1 MDFSTIV
8 MWLGFLLAAYSVVGN
23 DVIQTLGAFLTSN
36 ERRFPWYVLWFFAAL
51 ILSAVLIYGYFESD
65 ISYGRL
71 AKFDP
76 PVVYQW
82 YYLLPPIVLLVITHY
97 GIPVSTT
104 FMILTL
110 FSLYKI
116 PAELEDMVLSLFQQD
131 SLLGGMVRKSLFGYM
146 IAFAVALLF
155 YLFTSRVLEKYF
167 MEYPANNK
175 NRFIWTVLQ
184 WFATGWL
191 WAQWLVQDLANIYI
205 YLRAGRN
212 LTAAEFGFSVFLLLL
227 LLGFIFYIKGGA
239 IQEVV
244 RRKTNTED
252 IRSAAIIDFLYGLVL
267 YIFMDDL
274 FGIWG
279 GKLPMST
286 TWVFVGLLAGR
297 ELGIRIMLEKT
308 ISSTVGKMVLGDL
321 GKVFLGLVISV
332 ILVYAIKLV
341 GG

>member
-1 MDFSTIV
+1 MDFSAIV
-8 MWLGFLLAAYSVVGN
+8 MWLGFLLAAYSVIGN

-36 ERRFPWYVLWFFAAL
+36 EKRFPWYVLWFYAAV
-51 ILSAVLIYGYFESD
+51 ILAAVLIYGYFASD

-76 PVVYQW
+76 PAVYQW

-110 FSLYKI
+110 FSLSKI
-116 PAELEDMVLSLFQQD
+116 PAELDEMVMSLFQD
-131 SLLGGMVRKSLFGYM
+131 GSLLGGMVRKSLYGYV
-146 IAFAVALLF
+146 IAFLVAIFF

-167 MEYPANNK
+167 MEYPATNK
-175 NRFIWTVLQ
+175 NRLIWTALQ

-191 WAQWLVQDLANIYI
+191 WVQWLVQDLANIYI
-205 YLRAGRN
+205 YIRAGRDMTN
-212 LTAAEFGFSVFLLLL
+212 TEFGITVFVLLA

-308 ISSTVGKMVLGDL
+308 ISSKVGKMVLGDL
-321 GKVFLGLVISV
+321 AKVLLGLVISV
-332 ILVYAIKLV
+332 LLVYVIKLV

>member
-8 MWLGFLLAAYSVVGN
+8 MWLGFILAAYSVIGN

-36 ERRFPWYVLWFFAAL
+36 EKRFPWYVLWFYAAV
-51 ILSAVLIYGYFESD
+51 ILTAVLVYGYFESD

-76 PVVYQW
+76 PAVYHW

-110 FSLYKI
+110 FSLNNI
-116 PAELEDMVLSLFQQD
+116 PAELDDMVASFFQPD
-131 SLLGGMVRKSLFGYM
+131 SLLGGMVRKSVYGYF
-146 IAFAVALLF
+146 IAFIVAILF
-155 YLFTSRVLEKYF
+155 YLATARTLERFF
-167 MEYPANNK
+167 MEYPATNK
-175 NRFIWTVLQ
+175 NRFVWTALQ

-191 WAQWLVQDLANIYI
+191 WVQWLVQDLANIYI
-205 YLRAGRN
+205 YLRAGRG
-212 LTAAEFGFSVFLLLL
+212 LTSTEFSITVLILLS

-297 ELGIRIMLEKT
+297 ELGIRLMLERK
-308 ISSTVGKMVLGDL
+308 ISSAVGRMVLSDL
-321 GKVFLGLVISV
+321 GKVLLGLVISV
-332 ILVYAIKLV
+332 LLVYVIKLV